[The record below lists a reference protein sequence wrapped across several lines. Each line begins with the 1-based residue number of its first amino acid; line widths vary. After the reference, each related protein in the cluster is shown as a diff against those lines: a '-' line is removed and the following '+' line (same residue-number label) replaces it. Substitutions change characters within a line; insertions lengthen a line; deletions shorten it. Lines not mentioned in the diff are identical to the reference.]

1 MIEQTGDGAAN
12 IDAPIDGLPGVV
24 RRIGRASLLVVGD
37 AILDRYVYGD
47 VERISPEAP
56 VPLLTIRREIV
67 VPGGAGNVV
76 RNLGSLGASVAF
88 VSVVGDDQAG
98 SELTG
103 LIGGQPQVEPWL
115 LVQGGLTTPLKTRFV
130 AGGQQVLRTDRE
142 DRVLPGDS
150 PIHPKL
156 AERLARIAQDAMAAT
171 SITVLSDYRKGVL
184 TTTLG
189 PALIGAAR
197 ATGRSVVVGMR
208 GVGFARYAGAAVV
221 VTAWRDLAMATGV
234 AGEDDAT
241 VATAGAAL
249 RRAQDFGA
257 VVAVRSGFGLSLID
271 AGGAVH
277 HAPLVPEI
285 ADLAGVGDGIVAVIG
300 GALAAGA
307 TIGQAVELALH
318 AGAVLARRAG
328 TAVIRPSDLFH
339 ALATP
344 HLQRVVGHAVAAE
357 RLEGWRRA
365 GWRIGLW
372 HLPLGAAADDATL
385 RRARDAS
392 DRLAI
397 VVRHADD
404 AATAADAGA
413 DLVLVEPNL
422 DIAMHLLRPD
432 WLG

>member
-1 MIEQTGDGAAN
+1 MNERTGEGA
-12 IDAPIDGLPGVV
+12 APIDALSEVV

-47 VERISPEAP
+47 VERISPESP

-76 RNLGSLGASVAF
+76 RNLGALGASVAF

-189 PALIGAAR
+189 PALIEAAR

-208 GVGFARYAGAAVV
+208 GVGFARYSGAAVV

-271 AGGAVH
+271 ADGAVH

-285 ADLAGVGDGIVAVIG
+285 ADIAGVGDSIVAVIG

-307 TIGQAVELALH
+307 TIAQAVELALH
-318 AGAVLARRAG
+318 AGAVLARRTG
-328 TAVIRPSDLFH
+328 TAVIRPADLLH

-344 HLQRVVGHAVAAE
+344 HLQRVVSHAVAAE
-357 RLEGWRRA
+357 RVEGWRRA
-365 GWRIGLW
+365 GWRVGLW
-372 HLPLGAAADDATL
+372 HLPLGAAADAATL
-385 RRARDAS
+385 LRARGAS

-404 AATAADAGA
+404 AAVAAEAGA
-413 DLVLVEPNL
+413 DLVLVEPEL
-422 DIAMHLLRPD
+422 DVAMNLLRPD
-432 WLG
+432 WLV

>member
-1 MIEQTGDGAAN
+1 MNERTDERA
-12 IDAPIDGLPGVV
+12 APIDALVDALSEVV
-24 RRIGRASLLVVGD
+24 GKIARASLLVVGD
-37 AILDRYVYGD
+37 AILDRYVYGE

-103 LIGGQPQVEPWL
+103 LIGGQAQVEPWL

-142 DRVLPGDS
+142 DRVLLGDS
-150 PIHPKL
+150 PIHPRL
-156 AERLARIAQDAMAAT
+156 AERLERIARDAMAAT

-189 PALIGAAR
+189 PALIAAAR
-197 ATGRSVVVGMR
+197 TTGRSVVVGMR

-234 AGEDDAT
+234 AGEDDGT
-241 VATAGAAL
+241 VATAAAAL

-257 VVAVRSGFGLSLID
+257 VVVVRSGFGLSLVD
-271 AGGAVH
+271 AGGAAH
-277 HAPLVPEI
+277 HPPLVPEI
-285 ADLAGVGDGIVAVIG
+285 LDLAGVGDSIVAVVG

-307 TIGQAVELALH
+307 TIAQAVALASH
-318 AGAVLARRAG
+318 AGGVVAGRTG
-328 TAVIRPSDLFH
+328 TAVIRPADLLH

-344 HLQRVVGHAVAAE
+344 HLQRVVTHAVAAE
-357 RLEGWRRA
+357 RLERWRRA
-365 GWRIGLW
+365 GWRVGLW
-372 HLPLGAAADDATL
+372 HLPRGGVVDAETL
-385 RRARDAS
+385 RRARGAS

-397 VVRHADD
+397 VVRHGDD
-404 AATAADAGA
+404 AAVAAAAGA
-413 DLVLVEPNL
+413 DLVLVEPEL
-422 DIAMHLLRPD
+422 EVAMHLLRPD
-432 WLG
+432 WMA